1 MMDLLYSK
9 STIKL
14 EQADKKIDNLDLM
27 ESSKSQLELSD
38 IDKLQLQ
45 QYQSPINYIMD
56 TLEQNNN
63 QMI

>member
-9 STIKL
+9 SIYKL
-14 EQADKKIDNLDLM
+14 EQEDKKKDNLDLM
-27 ESSKSQLELSD
+27 ESSKSQDDMTD

-56 TLEQNNN
+56 TLENNNN